1 MSKPTKVES
10 ISSKE
15 GSITSPLRY
24 TSIQDIPKG
33 VDKLVASYHETHKMD
48 SIQYRLNQIRNVYF
62 AIKDNADLICEAL
75 EKDFYRSP
83 SETKSLELGPLLN
96 EIIHTMGS
104 IYKWSKPEP
113 VSDKTINVATQPV
126 YIERIP
132 LGVVLVISPF
142 NYPLLLSVSAV
153 VGALSGG
160 NHVVLKQS
168 ESTPHFTQLLSDLLT
183 DALDNDVF
191 FAVNGAIPETT
202 ELLNQKFDKIMYT
215 GNGMV
220 GTIIAK
226 KAAETLTPVILELGG
241 KSPGFVFDINKK
253 DLPTLAK
260 RILWGK
266 FTNAG
271 QTCVAIDYL
280 LVEESIKGP
289 LVDEL
294 IKQAEVFF
302 ESPDHSSDITH
313 IIHDRAYTNLVKTIK
328 STKGKIVSGGK
339 TDDATRFI
347 EPTIIDNVKFG
358 DSTMRQELFGPVL
371 PILTYSDLES
381 TVKSVVK
388 QHDTPLALY
397 CFTSGKASRSTNPKI
412 EYITKHIRSGGVVI
426 NDTLIH
432 VALPNAPFGG
442 VGMSGY
448 GSYHGYFSYRSF
460 THERT
465 FVEQAFWN
473 DAILKSRYPPYNE
486 TKNTVIASAMVPH
499 REWFGRSGDVQQ
511 PSIFFNIWNS
521 VATLTS
527 IGYTAVVNRI

>member
-253 DLPTLAK
+253 DIPTLAK

-527 IGYTAVVNRI
+527 IGYTAVFNRI